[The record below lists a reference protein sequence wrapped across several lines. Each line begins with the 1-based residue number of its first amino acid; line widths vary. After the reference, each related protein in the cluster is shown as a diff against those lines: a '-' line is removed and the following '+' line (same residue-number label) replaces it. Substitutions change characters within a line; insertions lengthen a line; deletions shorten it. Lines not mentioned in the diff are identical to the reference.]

1 MEIKFKLIMNVK
13 YSYRNVKLNNNARLW
28 YKGPPQ
34 ENNKGEQTASKIL
47 EINTSTNNF
56 LRYLEL

>member
-1 MEIKFKLIMNVK
+1 M
-13 YSYRNVKLNNNARLW
+13 SKLNNNAGLW
-28 YKGPPQ
+28 YKGPQQ
-34 ENNKGEQTASKIL
+34 ENNKGEQRASKIL

>member
-1 MEIKFKLIMNVK
+1 MSE
-13 YSYRNVKLNNNARLW
+13 LNNNARLW
-28 YKGPPQ
+28 YKGPQQ